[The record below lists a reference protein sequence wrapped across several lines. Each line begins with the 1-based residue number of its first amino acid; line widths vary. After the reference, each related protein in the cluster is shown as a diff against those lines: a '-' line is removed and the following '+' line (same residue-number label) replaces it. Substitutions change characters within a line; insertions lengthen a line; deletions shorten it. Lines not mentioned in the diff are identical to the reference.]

1 MFDSDI
7 FACLRT
13 CLCASRQ
20 IFPDVLK
27 KETCQD
33 KKRGEMGERARK
45 RERKK
50 GDERHDQSVQ
60 VR

>member
-1 MFDSDI
+1 MLVLTACKFSIFTFNSDI
-7 FACLRT
+7 SACLRT
-13 CLCASRQ
+13 SLCASGQ

-33 KKRGEMGERARK
+33 KKKKRCERE

-50 GDERHDQSVQ
+50 GG
-60 VR
+60 